1 MATTT
6 ETELPET
13 ALASALRD
21 FLWLSQVETE
31 AGEVEVV
38 ASSTF
43 EDAGL
48 MTRNA
53 GVVIVLD
60 NGQKFQ
66 LTIVEA

>member
-31 AGEVEVV
+31 TGEVEVV

-43 EDAGL
+43 QDEGL
-48 MTRNA
+48 LTGNA
-53 GVVIVLD
+53 GVTITLD

>member
-43 EDAGL
+43 EDEGVL
-48 MTRNA
+48 TRNA
-53 GVVIVLD
+53 GVTITLD